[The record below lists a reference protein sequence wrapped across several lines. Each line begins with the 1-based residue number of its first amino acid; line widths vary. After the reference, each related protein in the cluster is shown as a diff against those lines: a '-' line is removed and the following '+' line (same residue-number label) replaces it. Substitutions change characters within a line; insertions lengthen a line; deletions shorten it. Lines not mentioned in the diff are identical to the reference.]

1 MACPVV
7 AGIAALL
14 LEYYPTLSALQLKMI
29 IEKSA
34 VVCTEEVKKP
44 GTDEKVKLSD
54 LSKTGAFANAFE
66 AVKMADAI
74 AKSNVKTI
82 AIPKKKT
89 K

>member
-44 GTDEKVKLSD
+44 GTDEKVKLSE
-54 LSKTGAFANAFE
+54 LSRTGAFANAFE
-66 AVKMADAI
+66 AIKMADAI
-74 AKSNVKTI
+74 T
-82 AIPKKKT
+82 KT
-89 K
+89 KTASVKKSK